1 MDCYN
6 PENYVDNGNGNGSD
20 AITIIFI
27 CMLLFSTYLYSV
39 FGDPFD

>member
-6 PENYVDNGNGNGSD
+6 PENYADDGNGTD
-20 AITIIFI
+20 ALTIICI
-27 CMLLFSTYLYSV
+27 CMLLFATYLYSV

>member
-6 PENYVDNGNGNGSD
+6 PENYADDGNGSD
-20 AITIIFI
+20 ALTIIFI